1 MSGPPALLTYE
12 MDFYEFHFHEW
23 PLCRKS
29 LITGDNLKSILRVCK
44 LRAKMSVARFQLKR
58 EQNSLLAIRNLA
70 NQAFSRAAGAPLVGG
85 NYVRLLKD
93 ARENYPA
100 WLDAIKGAQRYI
112 HFESYIIHEDH
123 AGWAFADA
131 LVAKARE
138 GVRVRVLY
146 DWLGGLGKASRS
158 FWNHLR
164 AGGVEVRCYNPLS
177 LESPIGWVSRDHRKT
192 ITVDGRIGF
201 VTGLCVGR
209 MWVGVPEKNIDPWR
223 DTGIE
228 VRGPSV
234 AHIEHAFATTWNITG
249 DDLPADEI
257 AEPHEIPRAGDVTL
271 RVVASEPA
279 SAGMLRVDQLVA
291 TLARQR
297 LWLTDAYYAGTTS
310 YVQALRAAAKDRV
323 DVRLLVPNASDI
335 PILKPL
341 SRAGYRPLLE
351 AGVRVF
357 EWNGTMLHAKTAVA
371 DCNWARVG
379 STNLNVA
386 SWFGNLE
393 LDVVVEDI
401 PFAHEME
408 DMYLRDLENAT
419 EVVLDARHRLRA
431 PGMPHHARPPMTS
444 GGGRGGRAAAG
455 AVRLGNAV
463 GAAFTNR
470 RVLEPVEAR
479 IMLSAGLLLLVL
491 AAIGWF
497 FPRGLAYPL
506 VLLLL
511 WTSLA
516 LLYRAYKLKFQK
528 LDQSMAG
535 PHPLETAHQPPSIE
549 SEVRND
555 RQVI

>member
-1 MSGPPALLTYE
+1 MSAAK
-12 MDFYEFHFHEW
+12 H
-23 PLCRKS
+23 S
-29 LITGDNLKSILRVCK
+29 L
-44 LRAKMSVARFQLKR
+44 QR
-58 EQNSLLAIRNLA
+58 EKTSLLAVRDLA
-70 NQAFSRAAGAPLVGG
+70 NQAFSRAAGAPLIGG
-85 NYVRLLKD
+85 NSVRLLRD
-93 ARENYPA
+93 AKENYPA
-100 WLDAIKGAQRYI
+100 WLDAIKAAQRYV
-112 HFESYIIHEDH
+112 HFESYIIHEDN
-123 AGWAFADA
+123 AGWLFADA

-146 DWLGGLGKASRS
+146 DWLGGLGKSSRS

-164 AGGVEVRCYNPLS
+164 AGGVEVRCYNPPS
-177 LESPIGWVSRDHRKT
+177 LDSPFGWVSRDHRKT
-192 ITVDGRIGF
+192 ITVDGQVGF

-234 AHIEHAFATTWNITG
+234 ANIEQAFAQVWNITG
-249 DDLPADEI
+249 DDLPPDEI
-257 AEPHEIPRAGDVTL
+257 AEAGAIPRAGDVTL
-271 RVVASEPA
+271 RVVATEPA

-291 TLARQR
+291 TLARER

-310 YVQALRAAAKDRV
+310 YVQALRAAAKDGV

-335 PILKPL
+335 PLLKPL

-393 LDVVVEDI
+393 LDVVVEDV
-401 PFAHEME
+401 PFAVEME
-408 DMYLRDLENAT
+408 DAYLRDLENAT
-419 EVVLDARHRLRA
+419 EIVLDARHKLRA
-431 PGMPHHARPPMTS
+431 PNAPVHPRPAMTS
-444 GGGRGGRAAAG
+444 GGGSGGRAAAG

-479 IMLSAGLLLLVL
+479 LMLMSGLLAFGV
-491 AAIGWF
+491 AALGWF
-497 FPRGLAYPL
+497 FPRAIAYPVIFL
-506 VLLLL
+506 SF
-511 WTSLA
+511 WISLA
-516 LLYRAYKLKFQK
+516 LFYRAYKLRVQ
-528 LDQSMAG
+528 QS
-535 PHPLETAHQPPSIE
+535 E
-549 SEVRND
+549 SPVEREVRND